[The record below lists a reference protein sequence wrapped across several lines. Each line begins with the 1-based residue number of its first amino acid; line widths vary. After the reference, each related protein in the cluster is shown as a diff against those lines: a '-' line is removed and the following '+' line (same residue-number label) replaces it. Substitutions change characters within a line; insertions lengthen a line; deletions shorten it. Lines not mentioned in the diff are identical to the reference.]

1 MSQFNTFSILI
12 LRLSNFA
19 EFDAEN
25 WLLTGQIRPKT
36 AQNWHK
42 IVIFLHQIQQN
53 WEEMEAR

>member
-1 MSQFNTFSILI
+1 MSQFNTISILI

-25 WLLTGQIRPKT
+25 WFLTGQIRPKT

-42 IVIFLHQIQQN
+42 IVIFLHQIQQI
-53 WEEMEAR
+53 WEAMEA